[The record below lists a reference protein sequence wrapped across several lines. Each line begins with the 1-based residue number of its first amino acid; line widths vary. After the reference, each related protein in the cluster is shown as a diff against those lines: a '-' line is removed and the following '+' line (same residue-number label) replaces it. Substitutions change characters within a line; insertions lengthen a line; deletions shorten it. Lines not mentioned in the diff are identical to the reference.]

1 MCSLGYC
8 YMGSPIQRTSIHREM
23 HVCIILLRPLLLVL
37 LLFISRFISGLGCRY
52 TRSVR
57 KNGMWMWSSETAWTV
72 LHHIIQY
79 TVYTLHI
86 YADIVHYRKK
96 KLLYR
101 LMPLPLPSSPPLL
114 LSLWSLTHL
123 MRKYRPT
130 KWTLAICACFFLPLP
145 FACSFVLLAIS
156 EVFCSSGK
164 FEYSIYQHAKRFVA
178 FNSEILAFC
187 FELIHLSMRLN
198 DCEILTIFDTIFD
211 TNIPLMWLSNT
222 MKLRNRAERK
232 KERGGEKSASTFI

>member
-57 KNGMWMWSSETAWTV
+57 KNGMWSSETAWTV

-79 TVYTLHI
+79 THYTYTLI
-86 YADIVHYRKK
+86 SFTTEKRITLSTDATAIVAAAFAVAMISHAFDAQVSTDKMNISN
-96 KLLYR
+96 LCVFFS
-101 LMPLPLPSSPPLL
+101 SSPVCLFVCL
-114 LSLWSLTHL
+114 
-123 MRKYRPT
+123 
-130 KWTLAICACFFLPLP
+130 
-145 FACSFVLLAIS
+145 FVLLAIS

-198 DCEILTIFDTIFD
+198 DCEIRLSRFHSVESTPYSILIFLWCGWAIQWNYETEQ
-211 TNIPLMWLSNT
+211 S
-222 MKLRNRAERK
+222 ERK
-232 KERGGEKSASTFI
+232 RGGGEEC